1 MQGNLPRSRAG
12 LPGRP
17 KQGHMRMTALGGVA
31 AAGVLVGGV
40 VIQSTGPALL
50 PFLLTEQGLPLPMGL
65 ASLGLLLAHGTR
77 MARAHTQEALLP
89 AKRGARVQ

>member
-1 MQGNLPRSRAG
+1 MQGNLPRSSTG
-12 LPGRP
+12 SPGTP
-17 KQGHMRMTALGGVA
+17 KQGHMRMTALGVI

-65 ASLGLLLAHGTR
+65 ASLGLLLAHV
-77 MARAHTQEALLP
+77 LLP
-89 AKRGARVQ
+89 AKRGARAQ